1 MRKLIIILF
10 IVGCSAGTLFADDN
24 RYDFI
29 NALSK
34 NDYAAAESII
44 TKNIN
49 AMLPQEKRQLL
60 NLLLTYSRGDNAI
73 PILEIFK
80 KNNVHP
86 GNFDLFTAIDKNQGD
101 AVVRFI
107 LNSGAQANGEILL
120 LTMEKRRFELAKQF
134 IQAGADVNYQY
145 PAAKSYADGMTALLH
160 ASSNNNLELV
170 KLLVERGAFIDARNK
185 DGNTALSIALANSNS
200 QISDFLIEN
209 GANQNLGN
217 IVRPPQSQNQTQT
230 QNASGGIGN
239 FLDNQLT
246 EFQPGKYKFSKG
258 NRELQ
263 FTGTANYGNVGFM
276 RNNKPYSG
284 TYQINGTNM
293 IVILEGHTF
302 IYNID
307 TSVSFSGN
315 GETWVRVGN

>member
-10 IVGCSAGTLFADDN
+10 FAVCCTGALFADDK
-24 RYDFI
+24 RYELI
-29 NALSK
+29 SALSK

-49 AMLPQEKRQLL
+49 TMSMQEKRQML
-60 NLLLTYSRGDNAI
+60 NLSLTYSRGDNAL

-120 LTMEKRRFELAKQF
+120 LTMEKRRFEFAKQF
-134 IQAGADVNYQY
+134 IQAGVDVNYQY
-145 PAAKSYADGMTALLH
+145 PAARNYSDGMTALLH
-160 ASSNNNLELV
+160 ASSSNNFDLV

-185 DGNTALSIALANSNS
+185 DGSTALSIALANSNS

-209 GANQNLGN
+209 GASQNLGN
-217 IVRPPQSQNQTQT
+217 AVRPPQSQNQTQSQT
-230 QNASGGIGN
+230 APGGIGS
-239 FLDNQLT
+239 FLDNQLM
-246 EFQPGKYKFSKG
+246 EFQPGKYKLSKG
-258 NRELQ
+258 SRDLQ

-276 RNNKPYSG
+276 RNNRTYSG
-284 TYQINGTNM
+284 TYQLNGTNM
-293 IVILEGHTF
+293 IVILEGNTF
-302 IYNID
+302 IYKLD
-307 TSVSFSGN
+307 SSASFSGN
-315 GETWVRVGN
+315 GETWVRVP